1 MNLSAKVK
9 DVRDCV
15 IKKVVPVT
23 VAVAGTANAL
33 MISAFATGEDASGG
47 LDTTAITTSMQSSLK
62 DLVTKA
68 GVAFAAVIGIGL
80 SIFAGKWLVTTIKN
94 FFTKVAK

>member
-23 VAVAGTANAL
+23 VAVAGAANAL

-62 DLVTKA
+62 DL
-68 GVAFAAVIGIGL
+68 IL
-80 SIFAGKWLVTTIKN
+80 KN
-94 FFTKVAK
+94 VSHLFHRFTLFPIIVGENIC